1 VQGTRQLTFD
11 LNLCACIVQTYIVRR
26 CLFADSWASAN
37 AGALDME
44 LYDTT
49 TASTLS
55 VYDCVFRNC
64 TAGGGGGGIYIIFQ
78 SETREF
84 VGTVRCV
91 RVRAGGRLAT
101 KDTHAQELH
110 LRGQQGHPR
119 RRAVLVRRLNER
131 DTRHAAPRLQVRC
144 FAPCG
149 LVAAVRCVASG

>member
-1 VQGTRQLTFD
+1 MCV
-11 LNLCACIVQTYIVRR
+11 CVCIVQTYVVRR

-64 TAGGGGGGIYIIFQ
+64 TAGGGGGGLYIIFQ

-84 VGTVRCV
+84 VATVRWARAPAALPRKTRARRNCTFEGNKGTRGGALSWYGDASSV
-91 RVRAGGRLAT
+91 TRGMQLRVY
-101 KDTHAQELH
+101 
-110 LRGQQGHPR
+110 
-119 RRAVLVRRLNER
+119 
-131 DTRHAAPRLQVRC
+131 RC
-144 FAPCG
+144 GASLP
-149 LVAAVRCVASG
+149 VASSRAVRCAASG